1 MVFKNQISI
10 VLGKEAQIMAESSI
24 KVKKR
29 IPSSKRRQRKFKQRQ
44 RKFKHR
50 QRKLE
55 PKIKART
62 RIEA

>member
-1 MVFKNQISI
+1 
-10 VLGKEAQIMAESSI
+10 MAESSI

-29 IPSSKRRQRKFKQRQ
+29 VPSSKRRQRKFKQRQ